1 MPLPPPP
8 ALGLSSTGKPTST
21 AAAGRPR
28 RPDMP
33 ARSGPG
39 RRDAGG
45 LHGLL
50 GADLVAHRLDRG
62 DRRADEDDPG
72 LLAAPGELDVLDRK
86 P

>member
-1 MPLPPPP
+1 VRDSGVGDL
-8 ALGLSSTGKPTST
+8 L
-21 AAAGRPR
+21 R
-28 RPDMP
+28 RLMP
-33 ARSGPG
+33 ARSRPG
-39 RRDAGG
+39 DDRDAGG
-45 LHGLL
+45 LTGLL